1 MGEALKLSDL
11 KTVRN
16 GYDKAQV
23 QAMLREI
30 LTQSM
35 QEKDAAVAAAREE
48 ERARL
53 QAELGQQKN
62 EHESFEKFDSW
73 VRSLTDAWNQQSA
86 YTKQQDA
93 KLQQYYMREKD
104 LQEAEGKAQREAE
117 AIRAQA
123 EAEAR
128 QIRDKAQADA
138 AQIISSAQNTVARTR
153 QEAED
158 ASRRIQE
165 EARQLADSIV
175 ERAQNEAQE
184 RVNEAQEQH
193 THILQDAQRE
203 REKIV
208 AMSTED
214 ISKIREDHRETL
226 GKLAEML
233 DALERRTRSVASL
246 TERN

>member
-16 GYDKAQV
+16 GYDKTQV

-104 LQEAEGKAQREAE
+104 LQEAEEKARREADRIVADAETE
-117 AIRAQA
+117 AKDTRDQAQNNASQIVAAAQA
-123 EAEAR
+123 AAER
-128 QIRDKAQADA
+128 QKRD
-138 AQIISSAQNTVARTR
+138 S
-153 QEAED
+153 ED
-158 ASRRIQE
+158 ACRRMQE
-165 EARQLADSIV
+165 EARQLANSVV
-175 ERAQNEAQE
+175 ERAQNEAQ
-184 RVNEAQEQH
+184 RLTDEAQEQCKR
-193 THILQDAQRE
+193 LLEEARRE
-203 REKIV
+203 RERIV
-208 AMSTED
+208 ALNTED

-226 GKLAEML
+226 GKLVEML
-233 DALERRTRSVASL
+233 DALAERTRMINYP
-246 TERN
+246 TEQN